1 MENMVNKMQTLQDF
15 YRGKRVLV
23 TGHTGF
29 KGSWLSLWLHRMG
42 ARVIGLS
49 LDART
54 QRDNYVLSDIGS
66 RMEADLRG
74 DVRDGER
81 VKQVFHEYRPDIV
94 FHLAAQPLVRLS
106 YKMPAETFAVNVGG
120 TVNIMEAMRG
130 QAETRVGVMITTDKC
145 YENREWLWPYREND
159 ALGGYDPYSAS
170 KGAAEIAIAAWRRSF
185 FNPDHCDIHHKALA
199 SVRAGNVIGGGDWA
213 EDRIVPDCIR
223 ALESGKEIN
232 IRSPHAVRPWQHV
245 LEPLGGYLL
254 LGQKMWDAPRDF
266 AEAWNF
272 GPNQESIT
280 DVWTVATKLTE
291 AYGTGSLKDAS
302 DPDAPHEAKLLTLD
316 ISKARRRLGWQPRL
330 TIDESIRLTV
340 DWYRRYRT
348 ENVYDLC
355 MEQISYY
362 EDR

>member
-1 MENMVNKMQTLQDF
+1 MVNKMQTLQDF

-42 ARVIGLS
+42 ARVVGLS

-54 QRDNYVLSDIGS
+54 QRDNYVLSGIGS

-81 VKQVFHEYRPDIV
+81 VKQVFREYRPDIV

-106 YKMPAETFAVNVGG
+106 YKIPAETFAVNVGG

-291 AYGTGSLKDAS
+291 AYGAGSLKDAS
-302 DPDAPHEAKLLTLD
+302 NPDAPHEAKLLTLD

>member
-1 MENMVNKMQTLQDF
+1 MVNKIQTLQDF

-42 ARVIGLS
+42 AQVVGLS
-49 LDART
+49 LNPHT
-54 QRDNYVLSDIGS
+54 ERDNYVLSGIGQKI
-66 RMEADLRG
+66 EADLRG
-74 DVRDGER
+74 DIRDGEK
-81 VKQVFHEYRPDIV
+81 VKQVFRQYRPDIV

-106 YKMPAETFAVNVGG
+106 YKIPAETFAVNVGG
-120 TVNIMEAMRG
+120 TINVMEAMRG
-130 QAETRVGVMITTDKC
+130 QEETRVGVMITTDKC

-185 FNPDHCDIHHKALA
+185 FNPDNCDLHHKALA

-213 EDRIVPDCIR
+213 DDRIVPDCIR

-254 LGQKMWDAPRDF
+254 LGQKMWNAPRDF

-272 GPNQESIT
+272 GPNQESIA

-291 AYGTGSLKDAS
+291 AYGTGRLKDAS
-302 DPDAPHEAKLLTLD
+302 DPDAPHEAQLLTLD

-355 MEQISYY
+355 MEQISQY
-362 EDR
+362 ENR

>member
-1 MENMVNKMQTLQDF
+1 MVNKIQTLQDF

-42 ARVIGLS
+42 AQVVGLS
-49 LDART
+49 LNPHT
-54 QRDNYVLSDIGS
+54 ERDNYVLSGIGQKI
-66 RMEADLRG
+66 EADLRG
-74 DVRDGER
+74 DIRDGEK
-81 VKQVFHEYRPDIV
+81 VKQVFRQYRPDIV

-106 YKMPAETFAVNVGG
+106 YKIPAETFAVNVGG
-120 TVNIMEAMRG
+120 TINVMEAMRG
-130 QAETRVGVMITTDKC
+130 QEETRVGVMITTDKC

-185 FNPDHCDIHHKALA
+185 FNPDSCDLHHKALA

-213 EDRIVPDCIR
+213 DDRIVPDCIR

-254 LGQKMWDAPRDF
+254 LGQKMWNAPRDF

-272 GPNQESIT
+272 GPNQESIA

-291 AYGTGSLKDAS
+291 AYGTGRLKDAS
-302 DPDAPHEAKLLTLD
+302 DPDAPHEAQLLTLD

-330 TIDESIRLTV
+330 TIDENIRLTV

-355 MEQISYY
+355 MEQISQY
-362 EDR
+362 ENR